1 MESFSI
7 LPIIVG
13 GAALAVGALLGY
25 LARQSIARKKRDS
38 IEAELHTKLEEGRK
52 KEHELLAA
60 AKEKAASVL
69 EAAKK
74 EQSER
79 HAQLLKIEEG
89 LLRKEET
96 MEHRVAQLE
105 QEKKEI
111 ETRIEKI
118 KEIKQELEALKQ
130 KQLEALE
137 KTAKLT
143 TSEAKEEL
151 RKSVELYYAKELGEL
166 IQKYETEL
174 KEKLEAK
181 AKNIMT
187 VAIQRMA
194 RSHVSD
200 VTSTIVDIPSDDLKG
215 KIIGREGRNIRT
227 LERLT
232 GVEIVVDD
240 TPGSITISGFDPV
253 RREVAKVALEKLIA
267 DGRIQPARIE
277 EMVNQSQE
285 EVSKRIVQAGEAAT
299 QELGIFDLP
308 KPIVHLLGRLKYRTS
323 YGQNVLHHSVEMA
336 HIATILASELGANIE
351 ITKRGALVH
360 DIGKAIDHEVA
371 GTHLELG
378 RKILQKY
385 KVDERIIKA
394 MESHHEDYPFATPEA
409 YIVTAADAISGARP
423 GARRDTVENYIKRL
437 EALEKIAT
445 DFEGVEKAYALQAG
459 REIRIF
465 VVPDKIS
472 DEAAIKLAFDVAKR
486 IESELK
492 YPGEIKVNVIR
503 ETRAVEFAR

>member
-1 MESFSI
+1 MENAFII
-7 LPIIVG
+7 LGIALGGLIVG
-13 GAALAVGALLGY
+13 SVLGY
-25 LARQSIARKKRDS
+25 LARQSIARKKRGT
-38 IEAELHTKLEEGRK
+38 IEAELQSKIEEARRK
-52 KEHELLAA
+52 EAELVSA
-60 AKEKAASVL
+60 AKEKVNALL

-79 HAQLLKIEEG
+79 HTQLLKIEEG
-89 LLRKEET
+89 LLRKEEGL
-96 MEHRVAQLE
+96 EKRIEQYE
-105 QEKKEI
+105 QEKKALEI
-111 ETRIEKI
+111 QVEKL
-118 KEIKQELEALKQ
+118 KEIKQELEQAKQ
-130 KQLEALE
+130 KQLETLE
-137 KTAKLT
+137 KIAKLT
-143 TSEAKEEL
+143 TSEAKDEL
-151 RKSVELYYAKELGEL
+151 RKQVESYYAKEIGEL
-166 IQKYETEL
+166 IQKYEVEL
-174 KEKLEAK
+174 KDKLEAK
-181 AKNIMT
+181 AKDIMT

-253 RREVAKVALEKLIA
+253 RREVAKVAIEKLIT

-277 EMVNQSQE
+277 EMVAQSQE
-285 EVSKRIVQAGEAAT
+285 EVNKRIIQAGEAAI

-323 YGQNVLHHSVEMA
+323 YGQNVLHHSIEMA
-336 HIATILASELGANIE
+336 HIATMLASELGANVE
-351 ITKRGALVH
+351 IAKRGALVH

-385 KVDERIIKA
+385 KVDELIVKA

-437 EALEKIAT
+437 QELEKIAT

-465 VVPDKIS
+465 VMPEKIS
-472 DEAAIKLAFDVAKR
+472 DEAAIKLAHDVAKR
-486 IESELK
+486 IEGELK

-503 ETRAVEFAR
+503 ETRAIEFAR